1 MFGEVLS
8 INTPAASADK
18 FSSETIMKTIALQ
31 TNLMPVR
38 RVTMPRIPKA
48 GLSLILAMIGLAA
61 GGIMIQTVP
70 PSGNDWNE
78 FVACAKTLS
87 VARCQTAQVQ
97 TCAPRVPTGP
107 WTFNSH

>member
-1 MFGEVLS
+1 
-8 INTPAASADK
+8 
-18 FSSETIMKTIALQ
+18 MKTITLQ

-38 RVTMPRIPKA
+38 RVAMPCIPKA
-48 GLSLILAMIGLAA
+48 GLSLILTMASLAV
-61 GGIMIQTVP
+61 GGILIQTVL

-87 VARCQTAQVQ
+87 VARCQTTQMQ